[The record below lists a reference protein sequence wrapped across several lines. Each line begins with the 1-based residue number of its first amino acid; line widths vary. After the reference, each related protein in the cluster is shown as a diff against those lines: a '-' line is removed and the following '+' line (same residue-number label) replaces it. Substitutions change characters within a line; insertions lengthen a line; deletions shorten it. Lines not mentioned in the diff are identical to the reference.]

1 MSSRIICVAQQ
12 KGGAGKT
19 TLVSNLA
26 IAFLSQG
33 KSVALLDT
41 DPQGSLGKWLDI
53 REETLGEDD
62 NLQFAT
68 ATAYGISRAIRGV
81 KGQADIILIDTP
93 PKADSDVRWVL
104 SELDLVLIPV
114 SASQADVWATNDV
127 LDLADRA
134 GKPTQVVMNRTRN
147 GTRVGEQVAAA
158 VAELGAKSLQST
170 LTHRVIYAEALG
182 RGLGVIEAKKS
193 GPAADEVRA
202 LADEVAATL
211 NLDPAAVRQLA

>member
-1 MSSRIICVAQQ
+1 MSGRIICVAQQ

-26 IAFLSQG
+26 IAFLTEG

-53 REETLGEDD
+53 REETLGEDE

-81 KGQADIILIDTP
+81 KEQADVVLIDTP

-104 SELDLVLIPV
+104 GESDLVLVPV
-114 SASQADVWATNDV
+114 SASKADVWATNDV

-134 GKPTQVVMNRTRN
+134 GKPTNVVMNRTRN
-147 GTRVGEQVAAA
+147 GTRVGDQVANA
-158 VAELGAKSLQST
+158 VAELGAKPLQSS
-170 LTHRVIYAEALG
+170 LSSRVIYAEALG
-182 RGLGVIEAKKS
+182 RGLGVLEAKRT

-202 LADEVAATL
+202 LAAEIAAAL
-211 NLDPAAVRQLA
+211 KL

>member
-1 MSSRIICVAQQ
+1 MSGRIICVAQQ

-53 REETLGEDD
+53 REESLGEDE
-62 NLQFAT
+62 NLRFAT
-68 ATAYGISRAIRGV
+68 ATAYGISRAIRGLV
-81 KGQADIILIDTP
+81 KDADVILIDTP

-104 SELDLVLIPV
+104 AESDLVLVPV
-114 SASQADVWATNDV
+114 SASKADVWATNDV

-134 GKPTQVVMNRTRN
+134 GKPTNVVMNRTRN
-147 GTRVGEQVAAA
+147 GTRVGEQVANA
-158 VAELGAKSLQST
+158 VAELGANPLQSS
-170 LTHRVIYAEALG
+170 LTNRVIYAEALG
-182 RGLGVIEAKKS
+182 RGLGVIEAKRT

-202 LADEVAATL
+202 LADEVAAVL
-211 NLDPAAVRQLA
+211 KLDSSARRELA